1 MIPMDKI
8 HSLKKIP
15 NFTNEAEEA
24 EFWSTH
30 ELGDEL
36 LDSMEYEDDQIDPDA
51 KYLYDLALERFSKK
65 NYEGAINQFTQALFI
80 KPNYDAAYI
89 CRGIAKS
96 NIGDKQGAIED
107 YTKAID
113 INPRN
118 ADAYLSRAADYIDL
132 DQIDQGINDCTE
144 AIHINPNDS
153 DAYYNRGNAYLRIKD
168 YTEALNDYSRAI
180 DTNPNFAEAYNNRG
194 FTFCCL
200 SNYERSIQ
208 DYKKAISINPRFD
221 KAYVGLGVAQYFAGL
236 LDKSNVSLSSATQLF
251 LHKGKRV
258 EYLRFLE
265 LQNWLK
271 TDKPSELEFKEKYR
285 EECFLAS

>member
-1 MIPMDKI
+1 MIPMNKI
-8 HSLKKIP
+8 HSLKEIP

-36 LDSMEYEDDQIDPDA
+36 LGSMDYENEQIDPDA
-51 KYLYDLALERFSKK
+51 KELYELALERFSNK

-80 KPNYDAAYI
+80 KPNYDDAYI
-89 CRGIAKS
+89 SRGIAKS
-96 NIGDKQGAIED
+96 NIGDKEGAIED
-107 YTKAID
+107 YTKAIE
-113 INPRN
+113 ISPRN
-118 ADAYLSRAADYIDL
+118 ADAYISRAADYMDL
-132 DQIDQGINDCTE
+132 GQIDKAIVDCSE
-144 AIHINPNDS
+144 AIHIYPNDS
-153 DAYYNRGNAYLRIKD
+153 DAYYNRGNAYLRIKH
-168 YTEALNDYSRAI
+168 YTNALKDYSRAI

-200 SNYERSIQ
+200 SKYEKSIQ
-208 DYKKAISINPRFD
+208 DYEKAISINSRFD
-221 KAYVGLGVAQYFAGL
+221 KAYVGLGIAQYFAGL
-236 LDKSNVSLSSATQLF
+236 LDSSNVSLSSATKLF
-251 LHKGKRV
+251 LHKGKRI

-271 TDKPSELEFKEKYR
+271 TDKPSKLEFKEKYR